1 MFLSSGFVPLLIV
14 CDRLSYGTGRPAILT
29 DDESIWQC
37 RLLLRHPLAID
48 DDMRLVSMVELMAIR
63 ERITNHLSPFSHG
76 PVDER
81 TFEIVRGAYA
91 EFKHWYQTWDQAFSQ
106 KYEDA
111 GMYMTGKYHN
121 PYLPFYLAFY
131 RQSLQIQQLHAE
143 LYHSATALRGING
156 PEDVQK
162 MPTSQRE
169 VAIKSIQITRQCL
182 DITVKSDSYREGM
195 KYGKSFGRYLSS

>member
-1 MFLSSGFVPLLIV
+1 
-14 CDRLSYGTGRPAILT
+14 
-29 DDESIWQC
+29 
-37 RLLLRHPLAID
+37 
-48 DDMRLVSMVELMAIR
+48 MVELMAIR
-63 ERITNHLSPFSHG
+63 ERITNHLSPFAHG

-81 TFEIVRGAYA
+81 TFEILRSAYA

-111 GMYMTGKYHN
+111 GTSFDQDLRVFN
-121 PYLPFYLAFY
+121 SLSFSAFY

-143 LYHSATALRGING
+143 LYHSATALRGIIG

-169 VAIKSIQITRQCL
+169 VAIKSIQIARQIL
-182 DITVKSDSYREGM
+182 DITVKSHSYREGM
-195 KYGKSFGRYLSS
+195 KYGRFLATRVWLLSEAKTS